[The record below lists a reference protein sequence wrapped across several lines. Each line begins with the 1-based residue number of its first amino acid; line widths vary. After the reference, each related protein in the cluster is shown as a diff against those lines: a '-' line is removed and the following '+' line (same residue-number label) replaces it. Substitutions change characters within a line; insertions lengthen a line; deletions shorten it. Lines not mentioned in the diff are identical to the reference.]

1 LADDPER
8 RAEVRTGFQLF
19 RYATPSRYT
28 GATMLDA
35 RDHHLSGPMGISAR
49 QGKFIVGLVA
59 VALVAALW
67 LILVDQ
73 VRFERQRMVAAAIVQ
88 NENRATAFRQY
99 VARTLDFANIAT
111 DDAMK
116 SYGPRVGAPPGAAAP
131 PRLIDD
137 PALTNPIFSAVNVID
152 AGGRLLATTHKG
164 TIGTP
169 SDLDAV
175 AWAPGAAAGHL
186 SVSAPVRSR
195 QLGDDEILLTRS
207 FAARGGSAGT
217 RVSILVKPAV
227 FTDMARGAVLSQG
240 DLISLTGTDGV
251 VRIRVAGARISW
263 GERISRA
270 RRERM
275 GIERGD
281 GTYVAFSALDG
292 TSRFFSHRRV
302 PGYPLYVTS
311 GHTVGV
317 VMAPLAARERTYL
330 GAAILLTMAIFAAA
344 WALIAGI
351 ARREDQVAALAAI
364 NHRLQEAQRIGAM
377 SDWGFDAATGQ
388 LRWSPHLYEMYERD
402 PADRV
407 TQLADIRA
415 YASAEDSEGIRQ
427 GIMRVLTTGARQEYS
442 LEVTLPSGARSTRHI
457 VAVAT
462 RNAEGAITGIHGTDH
477 DITAQRKLRE
487 VEAKLAH
494 HSRVD
499 AMNAMASTLAHELNQ
514 PLAIATNYL
523 AACRRLLK
531 RAANPPETR
540 VIEAIETAATQVRN
554 AGEIIRG
561 VRAVVSGSGG
571 AKHYVSLTAI
581 CADAEKILRS
591 GTPKQA
597 FVLSHDIAP
606 GADMIMAVAVQIQQI
621 LMNLIHNSLDAGA
634 TMSNLKIVVKSE
646 RVSDEVVA
654 ISVTDN
660 GPGIPIESREL
671 FSAFFTT
678 KESGLGLGLSIC
690 RTLVEAQGG
699 EIGVEKTGPGGTT
712 IRFTLASPVLRDE
725 AAGDAAADAAVV
737 SHHPA

>member
-1 LADDPER
+1 
-8 RAEVRTGFQLF
+8 
-19 RYATPSRYT
+19 
-28 GATMLDA
+28 MLDA

-49 QGKFIVGLVA
+49 QGKFIIGLVA
-59 VALVAALW
+59 VVLVAALW
-67 LILVDQ
+67 LTLVDQ
-73 VRFERQRMVAAAIVQ
+73 VRFERHRMVAAAIVQ

-99 VARTLDFANIAT
+99 VLRTLDLADIAI

-116 SYGPRVGAPPGAAAP
+116 GYGPRAGAPPGAAAA

-137 PALTNPIFSAVNVID
+137 PALTNPIFSAVNVIGAD
-152 AGGRLLATTHKG
+152 GRLLATTHKG
-164 TIGTP
+164 SIGTA
-169 SDLDAV
+169 SDLDAAV
-175 AWAPGAAAGHL
+175 CLPGAATSHL
-186 SVSAPVRSR
+186 SVSPPVRSR
-195 QLGDDEILLTRS
+195 QLGDDEIFLSRS
-207 FAARGGSAGT
+207 FAARDGAPSA
-217 RVSILVKPAV
+217 RVSVLIRPGV
-227 FTDMARGAVLSQG
+227 FTDIARGAVLPKA
-240 DLISLTGTDGV
+240 DLLALIGTDGI
-251 VRIRVAGARISW
+251 VRVRLAGGGISW
-263 GERISRA
+263 GHKIARA
-270 RRERM
+270 RRDQV
-275 GIERGD
+275 GIAQGD
-281 GTYVAFSALDG
+281 GTFVASSALDG

-330 GAAILLTMAIFAAA
+330 GAAILLTLAILGAA
-344 WALIAGI
+344 WALIVGI
-351 ARREDQVAALAAI
+351 TRREDQVAALAAV
-364 NHRLQEAQRIGAM
+364 NRRLQEAQRIGAM

-388 LRWSPHLYEMYERD
+388 LRWSPHLYDMYERD

-407 TQLADIRA
+407 TRLADIRA

-427 GIMRVLTTGARQEYS
+427 SIVRVLATGARQEYS
-442 LEVTLPSGARSTRHI
+442 LEVILPSGARSTRHI

-514 PLAIATNYL
+514 PLAIASNYL
-523 AACRRLLK
+523 AACRRLLQ

-540 VIEAIETAATQVRN
+540 VIEAIDTAATQVRN

-581 CADAEKILRS
+581 CAEAEKILRS

-597 FVLSHDIAP
+597 FALARDIAP
-606 GADMIMAVAVQIQQI
+606 DADMIMAVAVQIQQI

-634 TMSNLKIVVKSE
+634 AVPNLEIVVKGE

-699 EIGVEKTGPGGTT
+699 EIGVEKTGPTGTT
-712 IRFTLASPVLRDE
+712 IRFTLASPVLRED
-725 AAGDAAADAAVV
+725 AVDDVPAG
-737 SHHPA
+737 